1 MMLNFALVDKDWES
15 SLEQAMQAAHQ
26 SELMI
31 VCPFI
36 KAGAIKRLL
45 MNRNPRRLLVLTR
58 FKLRDFFDGV
68 SDLEAL
74 RFLLHRGAEI
84 RGLRHL
90 HAKMYLCGAQRTIVT
105 SANLTDSALRSNH
118 EFGFVSDDKSIFDR
132 CRDYFIS
139 MWQRATSTLQATQLD
154 DWDKELAIARRSGPA
169 PGMMPKLGDYGT
181 DLGLGTPESTD
192 SPMFPSLVAQPF
204 AEGASAWHVKFFGTG
219 SQRVLQTEMVLD
231 VLRTDGAH
239 WAGAYPKGKR
249 PRSVQDGDV
258 MFMAKMT
265 RDPNDYLIYGRA
277 IAQAHREDQDD
288 ATAADIE
295 RRPWKKTWPHYIRV
309 HHRIFVAG
317 TLQNGVSLNRLMQE
331 LGADAFLRTQE
342 NAQAKKGNTNPR
354 GALRQ
359 QAAVRL
365 SRKGFEWLER
375 EFSRALATHG
385 CVPNDDMAKLDWP
398 VLT

>member
-1 MMLNFALVDKDWES
+1 MGERSADHIAEKVAALLSRRCGGYLDGLRTCCGRIRERAIVSALFRILQGGDQQQMLQDVLMMLNFALVDKDWES

-36 KAGAIKRLL
+36 KAGTIKRLL
-45 MNRNPRRLLVLTR
+45 KNRNPKRLLVLTR

-90 HAKMYLCGAQRTIVT
+90 HAKMYLCGAQKAIVT

-132 CRDYFIS
+132 CRDYFMS
-139 MWQRATSTLQATQLD
+139 MWPRASSALQATQLD

-192 SPMFPSLVAQPF
+192 LPMFPSLVAQPF
-204 AEGASAWHVKFFGTG
+204 AEGASAWHVKFFGTS

-265 RDPNDYLIYGRA
+265 RDPNDYLIYWRRVGGWRAARRPAAGCSGRGSVS
-277 IAQAHREDQDD
+277 R
-288 ATAADIE
+288 TAASW
-295 RRPWKKTWPHYIRV
+295 RCAVGR
-309 HHRIFVAG
+309 G
-317 TLQNGVSLNRLMQE
+317 GS
-331 LGADAFLRTQE
+331 LGARPE
-342 NAQAKKGNTNPR
+342 P
-354 GALRQ
+354 
-359 QAAVRL
+359 L
-365 SRKGFEWLER
+365 SAYGIQ
-375 EFSRALATHG
+375 G
-385 CVPNDDMAKLDWP
+385 GGVY
-398 VLT
+398 